1 MSNGLLSQEEIDA
14 LLSGQGLAE
23 DEVSADQDVSE
34 PDTGLAE
41 SAVAEDAY
49 VFKNELTPLEKDA
62 LGEIGNMSMG
72 SAATVLSQLVNDK
85 VQITTPVV
93 SIVNNQKIREQ
104 YILPYLSVVVGY
116 TEGLTGSN
124 MLVFDLNDAASI
136 VDLLMGGDGIN
147 ATTEFDEVRLSAISE
162 IMNQMMGSAATSMST
177 LFNRRIDI
185 SPPQVKI
192 FSFAEQSPAEIMN
205 IPDTEMVQIK
215 FDMHIGDLIH
225 DQMMLLL
232 PVEFAKEMV
241 ANLSGDSG
249 ASAAK
254 KDEPAAAAQPAPTPQ
269 QAPQQQQ
276 MPQQGAYPQYPP
288 QQQQPMAA
296 APMQGYQQ
304 QAYMMPPQMYQMP
317 QQPMQNSIPVQ
328 PVQFQP
334 LQQMQHQEM
343 PRNIDMILDVP
354 MQVTVEL
361 GRTRKL
367 IRDILELNKGSII
380 ELDKLAGEP
389 VDILVNGK
397 LVARGEVVVID
408 ENFGVRVTDIVSP
421 VERVANL
428 N

>member
-14 LLSGQGLAE
+14 LLSGQGLGDE
-23 DEVSADQDVSE
+23 EVSADQEVSE
-34 PDTGLAE
+34 PDTALSE
-41 SAVAEDAY
+41 STAAGDTY
-49 VFKNELTPLEKDA
+49 QYKTKLTPLEKDA

-93 SIVNNQKIREQ
+93 SIVTNQEIRDQ
-104 YILPYLSVVVGY
+104 YILPYLSVVVSY
-116 TEGLTGSN
+116 TQGLTGSN
-124 MLVFDLNDAASI
+124 MLVFDLNNAASI
-136 VDLLMGGDGIN
+136 VDMLMGGDGKD
-147 ATTEFDEVRLSAISE
+147 ASTEFDEIRLSAISE

-192 FSFAEQSPAEIMN
+192 FSFAEQSPSDLMN
-205 IPDTEMVQIK
+205 IPDMEMVQIQ
-215 FDMHIGDLIH
+215 FDMHVGDLIH
-225 DQMMLLL
+225 DQMLLLL
-232 PVEFAKEMV
+232 PVDFAKEMV
-241 ANLSGDSG
+241 AHFTGDMEQ
-249 ASAAK
+249 SAAK
-254 KDEPAAAAQPAPTPQ
+254 EAAPPVQQQIQPTP
-269 QAPQQQQ
+269 AT
-276 MPQQGAYPQYPP
+276 GYPP
-288 QQQQPMAA
+288 QQNAYMPQYQQPMAA
-296 APMQGYQQ
+296 TPMPGYPPQQ
-304 QAYMMPPQMYQMP
+304 PYMMPPMYQMP
-317 QQPMQNSIPVQ
+317 PSQPQQMQSIAVQ

-334 LQQMQHQEM
+334 LQQMQHQDM
-343 PRNIDMILDVP
+343 PKNIDMILDVP